1 MDRWMTGRE
10 RDRSL
15 DTGDCN
21 CKPKKKKLQSLCLS
35 LINEIIIIMLQLAG
49 GKIDCILNPSMQ
61 RRKEGR
67 YQVGK

>member
-1 MDRWMTGRE
+1 MDDWKRE
-10 RDRSL
+10 RQISRHRRL
-15 DTGDCN
+15 QL
-21 CKPKKKKLQSLCLS
+21 PKKKKLQSFCLS

>member
-1 MDRWMTGRE
+1 MDDWKRE
-10 RDRSL
+10 RQISRHRRL
-15 DTGDCN
+15 QL
-21 CKPKKKKLQSLCLS
+21 PKKKKLQSFCLS

-49 GKIDCILNPSMQ
+49 GKTDCILNPSMQ